1 MVAREGEEA
10 EEEVD
15 GLEEVEE
22 EETKVSAI
30 AVTGGAV
37 LILNLSSV

>member
-1 MVAREGEEA
+1 MIGLQVVAWEGEEA

-22 EETKVSAI
+22 EEERKVSAI
-30 AVTGGAV
+30 AVTGGAQ
-37 LILNLSSV
+37 S